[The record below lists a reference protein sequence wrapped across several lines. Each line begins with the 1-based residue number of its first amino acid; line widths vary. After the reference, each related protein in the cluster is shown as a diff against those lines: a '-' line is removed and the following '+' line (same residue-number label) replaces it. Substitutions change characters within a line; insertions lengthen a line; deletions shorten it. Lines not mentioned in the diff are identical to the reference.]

1 MDKAL
6 SLFGPHTAQWFES
19 CVGQPTRVQAEGWP
33 AIARGETA
41 LIAAPTGTGKTL
53 TAFLWFIDR
62 LTGLAARGALEEK
75 TYVLYISP
83 LKALGNDIEANLRR
97 PLAGI
102 AARMAQSGLA
112 PQEIRVAVRNGD
124 TPPAER
130 RALLRHPAHIL
141 ITTPESLYLFLSTE
155 AGRAL
160 LGGVEAVIVDELH
173 ALIDTKRGVHL
184 MLSLER
190 LNALAG
196 RALPRIGLSATI
208 APLSVAAAC
217 LAGWQD
223 GAPRPVTVVAPEIRK
238 AADIR
243 VEAAVEDFRSLPEG
257 SVWPEIFRHV
267 YESARRARTT
277 LVFCE
282 GRATCEKMAHGLNQL
297 GGEGFARTHHGC
309 VSREQRL
316 EAERQLK
323 SGELRVLCATSSME
337 LGIDVGEIDLVVQI
351 GAPSAISRALQR
363 LGRAGHRPDEVSVMR
378 LYPREMGEILPTAFI
393 ARGAIEKTIESVR
406 PPRLCLDVL
415 AQHLVSM
422 AVETRYSVEDAL
434 RLARQA
440 YSYRELSRE
449 QVENVL
455 CMLAGDF
462 ERAADAPASPRLDYD
477 RANGV
482 VTGTPY
488 SRMLALM
495 SGGTIPDRGWFGVYL
510 EDGTRLGELD
520 EEFVFEARLGD
531 RFLLGAFG
539 WQIVNI
545 TRDRVLVR
553 PCDAGGAQSPF
564 WRGDGMGRPYETGLL
579 FGRYWRELEDA
590 ARAHRLESALVPFA
604 LSPDGRANAARRVRD
619 QLDAL
624 GALPTDR
631 AILAEHFS
639 SEDGGESLLFHS
651 VFGRRVNLPLGLLLE
666 EAATAETGALVRMH
680 CDDDGIL
687 LHFTGGEAPRDG
699 LLERLGA
706 KDVRARVARLLPASA
721 LFSMAF
727 RYNAYRALMMGVRR
741 GGRLPLWVQRL
752 RGAQTFARAAQSAN
766 HPLLWETLRECMEDY
781 TDIAALES
789 VLSGIARG
797 GIAVRETHAE
807 RPSPMAAA
815 LRRQFEAA
823 EMYDYTP
830 QTGAQ
835 PGPILLP
842 AAPGAAVDASALREA
857 SAPRSISSAQA
868 LHALLLNEG
877 DLVPGD
883 VDAPIEWLESLAAQ
897 GRALYIEPG
906 LWICAEE
913 AELYRAA
920 LEEGDPAARE
930 RLARR
935 CLRYRGPLTADVL
948 AERYGW
954 PEELAQSLLSALETA
969 GTAIACEGGYVH
981 RDVYDRARRIV
992 VRRQRAAVVTA
1003 PPERFVEMVLARN
1016 QSAGAAAERLS
1027 QAVRRL
1033 AGLALPLAH
1042 WEGAVLPGRSLGYRP
1057 DMLDALLARGE
1068 AVWRVLPGEPTLLRF
1083 LSPEAID
1090 WNALPAGFDDP
1101 ALSEE
1106 ERAML
1111 ALLSRRGASFASAL
1125 GPNALPALMRLAAK
1139 GLVRCDS
1146 FAPVRALLEG
1156 KEPEAP
1162 KQRARVR
1169 AKLSAAGRWE
1179 IARPAQEGE
1188 LAARME
1194 TAFERWG
1201 ILCRETARLEGIPWV
1216 EALARLR
1223 VQEYTGEV
1231 RRGYFVRALSGA
1243 QFVREAELPRVAAA
1257 LESDGAIV
1265 RAVSACDPLLAWGL
1279 LVPPPEEAAFVRVPG
1294 NALVLVGG
1302 RVALIAERQGRR
1314 LRVIEENSL
1323 PETVPALA
1331 RAYLA
1336 GQLFPRLNALCVKEA
1351 PACAVPALEQAG
1363 FRREMLDYVLRR

>member
-19 CVGQPTRVQAEGWP
+19 CVGQPTRVQAVGGP

-102 AARMAQSGLA
+102 AARMAQSGLTS
-112 PQEIRVAVRNGD
+112 QEIRVAVRNGD

-531 RFLLGAFG
+531 RFLLGAFS

-789 VLSGIARG
+789 VLSGIARS

-842 AAPGAAVDASALREA
+842 AAPGAAWTL
-857 SAPRSISSAQA
+857 
-868 LHALLLNEG
+868 
-877 DLVPGD
+877 
-883 VDAPIEWLESLAAQ
+883 
-897 GRALYIEPG
+897 
-906 LWICAEE
+906 
-913 AELYRAA
+913 
-920 LEEGDPAARE
+920 
-930 RLARR
+930 
-935 CLRYRGPLTADVL
+935 
-948 AERYGW
+948 
-954 PEELAQSLLSALETA
+954 
-969 GTAIACEGGYVH
+969 
-981 RDVYDRARRIV
+981 
-992 VRRQRAAVVTA
+992 
-1003 PPERFVEMVLARN
+1003 PP
-1016 QSAGAAAERLS
+1016 
-1027 QAVRRL
+1027 
-1033 AGLALPLAH
+1033 
-1042 WEGAVLPGRSLGYRP
+1042 
-1057 DMLDALLARGE
+1057 
-1068 AVWRVLPGEPTLLRF
+1068 
-1083 LSPEAID
+1083 
-1090 WNALPAGFDDP
+1090 
-1101 ALSEE
+1101 
-1106 ERAML
+1106 
-1111 ALLSRRGASFASAL
+1111 
-1125 GPNALPALMRLAAK
+1125 
-1139 GLVRCDS
+1139 C
-1146 FAPVRALLEG
+1146 
-1156 KEPEAP
+1156 
-1162 KQRARVR
+1162 
-1169 AKLSAAGRWE
+1169 
-1179 IARPAQEGE
+1179 ARPARRAAFPARRRCTPCSSTRATSCPAMWTRPSNGWNRWRRR
-1188 LAARME
+1188 AARCTSSPACGSARRKRSC
-1194 TAFERWG
+1194 TAPRWK
-1201 ILCRETARLEGIPWV
+1201 RAT
-1216 EALARLR
+1216 
-1223 VQEYTGEV
+1223 
-1231 RRGYFVRALSGA
+1231 RR
-1243 QFVREAELPRVAAA
+1243 
-1257 LESDGAIV
+1257 
-1265 RAVSACDPLLAWGL
+1265 
-1279 LVPPPEEAAFVRVPG
+1279 PG
-1294 NALVLVGG
+1294 NAWPGAACAIAARSPRMSWPNAMAG
-1302 RVALIAERQGRR
+1302 RRSWRNPCSPRWKPRASPSPARAATCTAMCTTARVASSCAASARR
-1314 LRVIEENSL
+1314 W
-1323 PETVPALA
+1323 
-1331 RAYLA
+1331 
-1336 GQLFPRLNALCVKEA
+1336 
-1351 PACAVPALEQAG
+1351 
-1363 FRREMLDYVLRR
+1363 